1 MPKHQNMALAL
12 KAIKAADANVPINP
26 NELVR
31 ELRDT
36 NTNAFL
42 YLNDVKEKLSHS
54 Q

>member
-1 MPKHQNMALAL
+1 MALAL
-12 KAIKAADANVPINP
+12 KAMKATDANVPI

>member
-1 MPKHQNMALAL
+1 MALAL
-12 KAIKAADANVPINP
+12 KAMKAADANVPINP

-42 YLNDVKEKLSHS
+42 YFIKIK
-54 Q
+54 